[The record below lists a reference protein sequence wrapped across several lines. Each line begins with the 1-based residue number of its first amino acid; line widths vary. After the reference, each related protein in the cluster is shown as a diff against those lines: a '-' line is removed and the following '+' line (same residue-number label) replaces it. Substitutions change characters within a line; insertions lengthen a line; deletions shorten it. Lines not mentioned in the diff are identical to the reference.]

1 MNMNFVKSE
10 KYSLKTI
17 TTMKHYANLK
27 LISCLLMMLVVAGL
41 AAYAQTNIESYY
53 KIKQVYVPEERRP
66 ATEYRMEQLPFKNAG
81 GQLPSR
87 EGENF
92 QININGQYVKSQDD
106 AKKMIST
113 FLESLKSPL
122 RVDKEIRLSID
133 ATTAKSDAGYI
144 DVQIR
149 LGKQTTK
156 EKIKKEMLDVST
168 SSDNMLN
175 ELGNELKQQSN
186 VTVSIYRF
194 DQYFD
199 DVIIDNT
206 AISITNRNQNEIVSL
221 HGKFYNT
228 VNPTNK
234 KSLSLKEAASKA
246 MTQIRA
252 ENKLENLKAN
262 NKGELVLLPYSDGFK
277 FAWKTEVRADG
288 PYQVWIDAE
297 TGKVLQLLPLFFYA
311 DNAKGLTFN
320 PDPNSP
326 TREMTFEVDAA
337 VGGNY
342 TLQRAGVLTL
352 FNNGADGTAGI
363 VSVADDGLGTAN
375 FNVVPINGTVVE
387 RTSQA
392 GYNGQFQQV
401 NAYATIFNER
411 KVYMLLGSEVFP
423 ALNVTVNDN
432 NPCGFGINNA
442 CSSMAFGIGGATTGN
457 STACGQLFN
466 SALDGTI
473 VAHEFGHNLNG
484 LQYAVSGGALTGS
497 INEGLADFW
506 GCTNFN
512 TDIVGGWWAHNCP
525 APVQT
530 GFVPRR
536 AEATDIFP
544 DRNSGG
550 GSNEIHSAGQ
560 IIAWAQWS
568 SRQGMNDAFDL
579 GTLSINL
586 NTIKAM
592 TTAGVGVLNDG
603 SSKSIHDSNQN
614 LLKQLAPLY
623 QSSRLIHK
631 LLSGY
636 AQAGIFLS
644 PKDAIIDI
652 DHSYLNRASATG
664 PVFTVW
670 TGDDYTFAGS
680 NVVTTGTL
688 PFNTQFRFE
697 VANDEA
703 FTVNHIT
710 SAWLGG
716 VASAAGGTATYTL
729 PVADWN
735 TLKAGTDL
743 YYKVSTQDAAGGNP
757 RNSRQPGNNFL
768 GVDVPAGRAAING
781 TGAKDC
787 SCTASASSNS
797 STMALIPLLPL
808 VGLIVYRRR
817 KRITAN

>member
-1 MNMNFVKSE
+1 
-10 KYSLKTI
+10 
-17 TTMKHYANLK
+17 MKHNP
-27 LISCLLMMLVVAGL
+27 ISKIIVSLLMMLSIACSIVF
-41 AAYAQTNIESYY
+41 AQTPAVESNY
-53 KIKQVYVPEERRP
+53 KIKQVYVPEERRAP
-66 ATEYRMEQLPFKNAG
+66 VEYRMEQLQFKNTG
-81 GQLPSR
+81 GQLPEF

-92 QININGQYVKSQDD
+92 QININGQYVKSQDE
-106 AKKMIST
+106 AKKLIST

-122 RVDKEIRLSID
+122 RLDKEIRLNIE
-133 ATTAKSDAGYI
+133 ATTAKSDGGYI
-144 DVQIR
+144 DEQIR

-156 EKIKKEMLDVST
+156 EKIKREMLDVST
-168 SSDNMLN
+168 SSENMLN

-186 VTVSIYRF
+186 VTVSIFRF

-206 AISITNRNQNEIVSL
+206 AISITNRSQTEIVSL
-221 HGKFYNT
+221 QGKFYDS
-228 VNPTNK
+228 VKPGNK
-234 KSLSLKEAASKA
+234 QSLALKEAVSKA
-246 MTQIRA
+246 IAQIRT
-252 ENKLENLKAN
+252 ENKLDILRGS
-262 NKGELVLLPYSDGFK
+262 NKGEIVLLPYGESFK
-277 FAWKTEVRADG
+277 YVWKTEISSDG

-297 TGKVLQLLPLFFYA
+297 TGKVLQLFPLFFFA

-326 TREMTFEVDAA
+326 TRELTFEVDAA
-337 VGGNY
+337 VGGNFVLRR
-342 TLQRAGVLTL
+342 TGVLTL
-352 FNNGADGTAGI
+352 FNNGADGTTGI
-363 VSVADDGLGTAN
+363 VTVPDTGSGTAD
-375 FNVVPINGTVVE
+375 FNVAPINGTVVE
-387 RTSQA
+387 RTNQA

-401 NAYATIFNER
+401 NAFATIFNER
-411 KVYMLLGSEVFP
+411 KIYMFLGSETFQ

-442 CSSMAFGIGGATTGN
+442 CSSMAFGIGSATTGTGTSCN
-457 STACGQLFN
+457 DLFN

-473 VAHEFGHNLNG
+473 IAHEFGHQLNG
-484 LQYAVSGGALTGS
+484 LQYSVGGGALTGS

-512 TDIVGGWWAHNCP
+512 TDIVGGYWAHNCP
-525 APVQT
+525 APVQS

-536 AEATDIFP
+536 AEPTDIFP

-579 GTLSINL
+579 GTLSINM

-592 TTAGVGVLNDG
+592 TTAGIGVLNDG
-603 SSKSIHDSNQN
+603 TSKSIHDSNQN

-631 LLSGY
+631 LLAGY
-636 AQAGIFLS
+636 ARAGIFLS

-652 DHSYLNRASATG
+652 DHSYLNRASAAG

-670 TGDDYTFAGS
+670 TGDDYKFSGGT
-680 NVVTTGTL
+680 VVTTGTL
-688 PFNTQFRFE
+688 PFNTEYQFE

-703 FTVNHIT
+703 FTVNHLT

-716 VASAAGGTATYTL
+716 VVSAAGGTASYTL

-735 TLKAGTDL
+735 TLKAGSDL
-743 YYKVSTQDAAGGNP
+743 FYKVTTRDASGVNI
-757 RNSRQPGNNFL
+757 RTSLQPGNNFL
-768 GVDVPAGRAAING
+768 AVNVPAGRAAING
-781 TGAKDC
+781 TGTKDC
-787 SCTASASSNS
+787 SCTASASGS
-797 STMALIPLLPL
+797 SSKMALIPLLPL

-817 KRITAN
+817 KTKIV